1 MTRLL
6 ELLISMA
13 IVAVLFVIVGVLLPS
28 SRYLTESV
36 ETNRK
41 MAIVF
46 DTLNSFKRFDDWH
59 PFALGRV
66 KLNRSGPDEGVG
78 ARIDYDSE
86 VSGVGKGSW
95 EIVESEQDS
104 RVVYRI
110 EDDKRGSDKASSFT
124 LKPTGRGGRNIEI
137 TQDYKVDYGWNL
149 LGRYAGLYV
158 SRNVGDTMKFGLGR
172 LTNMLASVPNFD
184 YRVEGS
190 NLTGLEIAELPAE
203 NLLVVN
209 AGAIER
215 NNEVIKK
222 AMKDNVEWIKRTM
235 EANDLEAIGPL
246 RIVTTEFAR
255 ETYTFDVVQA
265 VRRKGTGAA
274 AEAAGTDAVANGGAA
289 TDVPADEAAEVGQ
302 APVAPTF
309 VVTESDPL
317 DAESIELLGPVTYV
331 RSEPTRVVR
340 ANYKGFMAE
349 LDVARNATRAWAM
362 TQGEEAIGR
371 PYEYYLNGIDTAFT
385 ADGQFQV
392 FWNLKR

>member
-28 SRYLTESV
+28 SRSLTESV

-59 PFALGRV
+59 PFALGQV
-66 KLNRSGPDEGVG
+66 ALNRSGPESGVG

-110 EDDKRGSDKASSFT
+110 EDEKRGSDKSSSFT
-124 LKPTGRGGRNIEI
+124 LVPTGRGGRNIEI
-137 TQDYKVDYGWNL
+137 TQNYKVNYGWDL

-158 SRNVGDTMKFGLGR
+158 SRNVGDTMKFGLDR
-172 LTNMLASVPNFD
+172 LTSMLASVPNFD
-184 YRVEGS
+184 YRVDGS
-190 NLTGLEIAELPAE
+190 MLTGLELVELPAE

-222 AMKDNVEWIKRTM
+222 AMKDNAEWIKRTM
-235 EANDLEAIGPL
+235 DESDLEPIGPL

-255 ETYTFDVVQA
+255 DTYTFDVVQA
-265 VRRKGTGAA
+265 VRRKGTGTDEDSETSEATAA
-274 AEAAGTDAVANGGAA
+274 AGETAEGEEAVEEVV
-289 TDVPADEAAEVGQ
+289 VPRYT
-302 APVAPTF
+302 PVASDAIDE
-309 VVTESDPL
+309 ESVDL
-317 DAESIELLGPVTYV
+317 QGPVTYV
-331 RSEPTRVVR
+331 RSEPVRVVR
-340 ANYKGFMAE
+340 GNYKGYMAE
-349 LDVARNATRAWAM
+349 LDAARNATRAWAM

-371 PYEYYLNGIDTAFT
+371 PYEYYLNGIDDAFT

-392 FWNLKR
+392 FWNLRQ

>member
-28 SRYLTESV
+28 SRSLTESV
-36 ETNRK
+36 ETNRR

-46 DTLNSFKRFDDWH
+46 DTVNSFKRFDDWH
-59 PFALGRV
+59 PFALGQV
-66 KLNRSGPDEGVG
+66 ELNRSGPDEGVG
-78 ARIDYDSE
+78 ARIEYDSQ

-110 EDDKRGSDKASSFT
+110 EDDKRGDNKQSTIT
-124 LKPTGRGGRNIEI
+124 LKPTGRGGRNVEI
-137 TQDYKVDYGWNL
+137 TQDYSVDYGWDL

-184 YRVEGS
+184 YRVDGS
-190 NLTGLEIAELPAE
+190 SLANLEIAEIPAE

-215 NNEVIKK
+215 NNEVVKK
-222 AMKDNVEWIKRTM
+222 AMKDNAEWIKRTM
-235 EANDLEAIGPL
+235 DENGLEPIGPL

-255 ETYTFDVVQA
+255 DTYTFDVVQA
-265 VRRKGTGAA
+265 VRRKGTGEAAPDATADAA
-274 AEAAGTDAVANGGAA
+274 AEGEEGAGEAA
-289 TDVPADEAAEVGQ
+289 TPA
-302 APVAPTF
+302 F
-309 VVTESDPL
+309 VVTESEAL
-317 DAESIELLGPVTYV
+317 DAEGIKLLGPVTFV
-331 RSEPTRVVR
+331 RSEPTRVAR
-340 ANYKGFMAE
+340 ADYAGYMAE
-349 LDVARNATRAWAM
+349 LDVARNATRAWAL

-371 PYEYYLNGIDTAFT
+371 PYEYYVNGIDAAFT
-385 ADGQFQV
+385 AEGQFKV
-392 FWNLKR
+392 FWNLKG

>member
-28 SRYLTESV
+28 SRYLAESV

-59 PFALGRV
+59 PFALGKV
-66 KLNRSGPDEGVG
+66 QLNRSGPESGVG

-110 EDDKRGSDKASSFT
+110 EDDKRGSGKSTAFT

-137 TQDYKVDYGWNL
+137 TQSYKVDYGWDL

-158 SRNVGDTMKFGLGR
+158 SRNVGDTIKFGLGR
-172 LTNMLASVPNFD
+172 LSNMLASVPNFD
-184 YRVEGS
+184 YRVDGS
-190 NLTGLEIAELPAE
+190 TLTGLEFADIPAE

-235 EANDLEAIGPL
+235 DESGLEPIGPV

-255 ETYTFDVVQA
+255 DTYTFDVVQA
-265 VRRKGTGAA
+265 VRPKGSADDAA
-274 AEAAGTDAVANGGAA
+274 ADDEAGAPAGDGEGEEAAAPAA
-289 TDVPADEAAEVGQ
+289 PRFTV
-302 APVAPTF
+302 
-309 VVTESDPL
+309 
-317 DAESIELLGPVTYV
+317 AESEALDEDGIKLQGPVTFV
-331 RSEPTRVVR
+331 RSEPTHVVR
-340 ANYKGFMAE
+340 ADYKGYMAE
-349 LDVARNATRAWAM
+349 LDAARSATRAWAM

-371 PYEYYLNGIDTAFT
+371 PYEYYLNGIDAAFT
-385 ADGQFQV
+385 AEGEFQV
-392 FWNLKR
+392 FWNIRR

>member
-13 IVAVLFVIVGVLLPS
+13 IVAVLFLIVGVVLPS
-28 SRYLTESV
+28 SRSLSESV

-41 MAIVF
+41 MSIVF
-46 DTLNSFKRFDDWH
+46 DTVNSFKRFDDWH
-59 PFALGRV
+59 PFALGQV
-66 KLNRSGPDEGVG
+66 KLDRSGPEEGVG
-78 ARIDYDSE
+78 ARIDYDSQ

-95 EIVESEQDS
+95 EIIESEQDS

-110 EDDKRGSDKASSFT
+110 EDDKRGSNKQSTIT
-124 LKPTGRGGRNIEI
+124 LTPTGRGGRNVEI
-137 TQDYKVDYGWNL
+137 TQDYKVDYGWDL

-190 NLTGLEIAELPAE
+190 NLANLEVARIPAE

-215 NNEVIKK
+215 NNEVVKK
-222 AMKDNVEWIKRTM
+222 AMKDNAEWIKRTM
-235 EANDLEAIGPL
+235 DESGLEPVGPL

-255 ETYTFDVVQA
+255 DTYTFDVVQA
-265 VRRKGTGAA
+265 VRRKGGADADTGA
-274 AEAAGTDAVANGGAA
+274 DADAN
-289 TDVPADEAAEVGQ
+289 ADESAEGEEAPA
-302 APVAPTF
+302 APVF
-309 VVTESDPL
+309 VVTESEPL
-317 DAESIELLGPVTYV
+317 DEAAVKLQGPVTFV
-331 RSEPTRVVR
+331 RSEPTRVAR
-340 ANYKGFMAE
+340 ADYKGYMAE
-349 LDVARNATRAWAM
+349 LDVARNATRAWAL

-371 PYEYYLNGIDTAFT
+371 PYEYYVNGIDAAFT
-385 ADGQFQV
+385 ADGQFKV
-392 FWNLKR
+392 FWNLKG

>member
-28 SRYLTESV
+28 SRSLTESV
-36 ETNRK
+36 ETNRR
-41 MAIVF
+41 MAIVY

-59 PFALGRV
+59 PYALGEV
-66 KLNRSGPDEGVG
+66 DLNRSGPDSGVG

-95 EIVESEQDS
+95 EIVESDQDS

-110 EDDKRGSDKASSFT
+110 EDDKRGSNKQTSFT
-124 LKPTGRGGRNIEI
+124 LEPTGRGGRNIEI
-137 TQDYKVDYGWNL
+137 TQSYQVDYGWDL

-158 SRNVGDTMKFGLGR
+158 SRNVGDTVKFGLGR

-190 NLTGLEIAELPAE
+190 TLTGLEIAEIPAE

-215 NNEVIKK
+215 SNTVIMK

-235 EANDLEAIGPL
+235 DASDLEPIGPV

-265 VRRKGTGAA
+265 VRRAGSGDDAEDEGAGDAA
-274 AEAAGTDAVANGGAA
+274 ADVAEGEEGQ
-289 TDVPADEAAEVGQ
+289 DEA
-302 APVAPTF
+302 PVSPQF
-309 VVTESDPL
+309 VVTPSEAIDEESVDTQ
-317 DAESIELLGPVTYV
+317 GPVTFV

-340 ANYKGFMAE
+340 ADYSGYMAE
-349 LDVARNATRAWAM
+349 LDVARNATRAWAL
-362 TQGEEAIGR
+362 TQGEEAVGR
-371 PYEYYLNGIDTAFT
+371 PYEYYMNGIDAAFS
-385 ADGQFQV
+385 ADGQFKV
-392 FWNLKR
+392 FWTVRN

>member
-28 SRYLTESV
+28 SRSLTESV
-36 ETNRK
+36 ETNRR
-41 MAIVF
+41 MSIVF
-46 DTLNSFKRFDDWH
+46 DTVNSFKRFDDWH
-59 PFALGRV
+59 PFALGQV
-66 KLNRSGPDEGVG
+66 ELNRSGPDEGVG
-78 ARIDYDSE
+78 ARIEYDSQ

-110 EDDKRGSDKASSFT
+110 EDDKRGDNKQSTIS
-124 LKPTGRGGRNIEI
+124 LKPTGRGGRNVEI
-137 TQDYKVDYGWNL
+137 TQDYSVDYGWDL

-158 SRNVGDTMKFGLGR
+158 SRNVGDTMKLGLGR

-190 NLTGLEIAELPAE
+190 NLANLEIAEIPAE

-215 NNEVIKK
+215 NNEVVKK
-222 AMKDNVEWIKRTM
+222 AMKDNAEWIKRTM
-235 EANDLEAIGPL
+235 DENGLEPIGPL

-255 ETYTFDVVQA
+255 DTYTFDVVQA
-265 VRRKGTGAA
+265 VRPKGTGDAA
-274 AEAAGTDAVANGGAA
+274 ASDATAADAAEGEEGAEEAAA
-289 TDVPADEAAEVGQ
+289 PAFA
-302 APVAPTF
+302 
-309 VVTESDPL
+309 VTESEAL
-317 DAESIELLGPVTYV
+317 DAEGIKLLGPVTFV
-331 RSEPTRVVR
+331 RSEPTRVAR
-340 ANYKGFMAE
+340 ADYTGYMAE
-349 LDVARNATRAWAM
+349 LDAARNATRAWAL

-371 PYEYYLNGIDTAFT
+371 PYEYYVNGIDAAFT
-385 ADGQFQV
+385 AEGQFKV
-392 FWNLKR
+392 FWNLKG

>member
-13 IVAVLFVIVGVLLPS
+13 IVAVLFVIVGVVLPS
-28 SRYLTESV
+28 SRSLSESV

-41 MAIVF
+41 MSIVF
-46 DTLNSFKRFDDWH
+46 DTVNSFKRFDDWH
-59 PFALGRV
+59 PFALGQV
-66 KLNRSGPDEGVG
+66 KLDRSGPEEGVG
-78 ARIDYDSE
+78 ARIDYDSQ

-95 EIVESEQDS
+95 EIIESEQDS

-110 EDDKRGSDKASSFT
+110 EDDKRGSNKQSTIT
-124 LKPTGRGGRNIEI
+124 LTPTGRGGRNVEI
-137 TQDYKVDYGWNL
+137 TQDYKVDYGWDL

-190 NLTGLEIAELPAE
+190 NLANLEVARIPAE

-215 NNEVIKK
+215 NNEVVKK
-222 AMKDNVEWIKRTM
+222 AMKDNAEWIKRTM
-235 EANDLEAIGPL
+235 DESGLEPVGPL

-255 ETYTFDVVQA
+255 DTYTFDVVQA
-265 VRRKGTGAA
+265 VRRKGGAA
-274 AEAAGTDAVANGGAA
+274 ADADA
-289 TDVPADEAAEVGQ
+289 DADESAEGEEAPA
-302 APVAPTF
+302 APVF
-309 VVTESDPL
+309 VVTESEPL
-317 DAESIELLGPVTYV
+317 DEAAVKLQGPVTFV
-331 RSEPTRVVR
+331 RSEPTRVAR
-340 ANYKGFMAE
+340 ADYKGYMAE
-349 LDVARNATRAWAM
+349 LDVARNATRAWAL

-371 PYEYYLNGIDTAFT
+371 PYEYYVNGIDAAFT
-385 ADGQFQV
+385 ADGQFKV
-392 FWNLKR
+392 FWNLKD

>member
-13 IVAVLFVIVGVLLPS
+13 IVAVLFIVVGVLLPS
-28 SRYLTESV
+28 SRSLTESV

-41 MAIVF
+41 PAIVF

-59 PFALGRV
+59 PFALGQV
-66 KLNRSGPDEGVG
+66 KLNRSGPDSGVG

-95 EIVESEQDS
+95 EIVESDHDE
-104 RVVYRI
+104 RVVYKI
-110 EDDKRGSDKASSFT
+110 DDSKRGSNKQTSFT
-124 LKPTGRGGRNIEI
+124 LKPTGRGGRNVEI
-137 TQDYKVDYGWNL
+137 TQNYSVEYGWNL

-158 SRNVGDTMKFGLGR
+158 SRNIGDTMKLGLGR
-172 LTNMLASVPNFD
+172 LSNMLASVPNFD
-184 YRVEGS
+184 YRVDGS
-190 NLTGLEIAELPAE
+190 TLTNLEFAEIPAE

-215 NNEVIKK
+215 NNEIIKK
-222 AMKDNVEWIKRTM
+222 AMKDNVEWINRTM
-235 EANDLEAIGPL
+235 AESDLEAVGPV

-274 AEAAGTDAVANGGAA
+274 DEAGTDAAGDQA
-289 TDVPADEAAEVGQ
+289 ADEGEGEAAPA
-302 APVAPTF
+302 APAFVVAP
-309 VVTESDPL
+309 SDAL
-317 DAESIELLGPVTYV
+317 DEDSIKLQGPVTYV
-331 RSEPTRVVR
+331 RSEPVYVARGD
-340 ANYKGFMAE
+340 YKGYMAE
-349 LDVARNATRAWAM
+349 LDAARNATRAWAM

-371 PYEYYLNGIDTAFT
+371 PYEYYVNGIDAAFT
-385 ADGQFQV
+385 AEGQFKV

>member
-13 IVAVLFVIVGVLLPS
+13 IVAVLFLIVGVVLPS
-28 SRYLTESV
+28 SRSLSESV

-41 MAIVF
+41 MSIVF
-46 DTLNSFKRFDDWH
+46 DTVNSFKRFDDWH
-59 PFALGRV
+59 PFALGQV
-66 KLNRSGPDEGVG
+66 KLDRSGPEEGVG
-78 ARIDYDSE
+78 ARIDYDSQ

-95 EIVESEQDS
+95 EIIESEQDS

-110 EDDKRGSDKASSFT
+110 EDDKRGSNKQSTIT
-124 LKPTGRGGRNIEI
+124 LTPTGRGGRNVEI
-137 TQDYKVDYGWNL
+137 TQDYKVDYGWDL

-190 NLTGLEIAELPAE
+190 NLANLEVARIPAE

-215 NNEVIKK
+215 NNEVVKK
-222 AMKDNVEWIKRTM
+222 AMKDNAEWIKRTM
-235 EANDLEAIGPL
+235 DESGLEPVGPL

-255 ETYTFDVVQA
+255 DTYTFDVVQA
-265 VRRKGTGAA
+265 VRPKGGADADTGA
-274 AEAAGTDAVANGGAA
+274 DADAN
-289 TDVPADEAAEVGQ
+289 ADESAEGEEAPA
-302 APVAPTF
+302 APVF
-309 VVTESDPL
+309 VVTESEPL
-317 DAESIELLGPVTYV
+317 DEAAVKLQGPVTFV
-331 RSEPTRVVR
+331 RSEPTRVAR
-340 ANYKGFMAE
+340 ADYKGYMAE

-371 PYEYYLNGIDTAFT
+371 PYEYYVNGIDAAFT
-385 ADGQFQV
+385 ADGQFKV
-392 FWNLKR
+392 FWNLKD

>member
-13 IVAVLFVIVGVLLPS
+13 IVAVLFLIVGVVLPS
-28 SRYLTESV
+28 SRSLSESV

-41 MAIVF
+41 MSIVF
-46 DTLNSFKRFDDWH
+46 DTVNSFKRFDDWH
-59 PFALGRV
+59 PFALGQV
-66 KLNRSGPDEGVG
+66 KLDRSGPEEGVG
-78 ARIDYDSE
+78 ARIDYDSQ

-95 EIVESEQDS
+95 EIIESEQDS

-110 EDDKRGSDKASSFT
+110 EDDKRGSNKQSTIT
-124 LKPTGRGGRNIEI
+124 LTPTGRGGRNVEI
-137 TQDYKVDYGWNL
+137 TQDYKVDYGWDL

-190 NLTGLEIAELPAE
+190 NLANLEVARIPAE

-215 NNEVIKK
+215 NNEVVKK
-222 AMKDNVEWIKRTM
+222 AMKDNAEWIKRTM
-235 EANDLEAIGPL
+235 DESGLEPVGPL

-255 ETYTFDVVQA
+255 DTYTFDVVQA
-265 VRRKGTGAA
+265 VRPKGGADADTGA
-274 AEAAGTDAVANGGAA
+274 DADAN
-289 TDVPADEAAEVGQ
+289 ADESAEGEEAPA
-302 APVAPTF
+302 APVF
-309 VVTESDPL
+309 VVTESEPL
-317 DAESIELLGPVTYV
+317 DEAAVKLQGPVTFV
-331 RSEPTRVVR
+331 RSEPTRVAR
-340 ANYKGFMAE
+340 ADYKGYMAE
-349 LDVARNATRAWAM
+349 LDVARNATRAWAL

-371 PYEYYLNGIDTAFT
+371 PYEYYVNGIDAAFT
-385 ADGQFQV
+385 ADGQFKV
-392 FWNLKR
+392 FWNLKD

>member
-6 ELLISMA
+6 ELLISMV
-13 IVAVLFVIVGVLLPS
+13 IVAVLFVIVGLVLPS

-46 DTLNSFKRFDDWH
+46 DTINSFKRFGDWH
-59 PFALGRV
+59 PFALGKV
-66 KLNRSGPDEGVG
+66 DLKRSGPDSGVG
-78 ARIDYDSE
+78 ARLDYDSE
-86 VSGVGKGSW
+86 VSGVGKGAW
-95 EIVESEQDS
+95 EITESEQDQ

-110 EDDKRGSDKASSFT
+110 EDERRGSDKTTSFT

-137 TQDYKVDYGWNL
+137 TQDYSVSYGWDL

-158 SRNVGDTMKFGLGR
+158 SRNVGDTMKLGLGR

-190 NLTGLEIAELPAE
+190 MLTDLQVAEVPAE

-222 AMKDNVEWIKRTM
+222 AMKDNLEWIKRTM
-235 EANDLEAIGPL
+235 DESGLEPIGPM

-265 VRRKGTGAA
+265 VRPKGSAADDSAAGDDAAAA
-274 AEAAGTDAVANGGAA
+274 AEGEEE
-289 TDVPADEAAEVGQ
+289 EAAKL
-302 APVAPTF
+302 PSYVAAASEALDE
-309 VVTESDPL
+309 ESL
-317 DAESIELLGPVTYV
+317 KLQGPVTYV
-331 RSEPTRVVR
+331 RSEPTRVTR
-340 ANYKGFMAE
+340 ARYKGYMAE
-349 LDVARNATRAWAM
+349 LDAARNATRAWAM
-362 TQGEEAIGR
+362 TEGEEAIGR
-371 PYEYYLNGIDTAFT
+371 PYEYYLNGVDEAFT
-385 ADGQFQV
+385 ADGQFEV
-392 FWNLKR
+392 FWNLKQR

>member
-13 IVAVLFVIVGVLLPS
+13 IVAVLFVIVGVVLPS
-28 SRYLTESV
+28 SRSLSESV

-41 MAIVF
+41 MSIVF

-59 PFALGRV
+59 PFALGQV
-66 KLNRSGPDEGVG
+66 KLDRSGPEEGVG
-78 ARIDYDSE
+78 ARIEYDSE

-110 EDDKRGSDKASSFT
+110 EDDKRGANKQSSFT
-124 LKPTGRGGRNIEI
+124 LTPTGRGGRNVEI

-158 SRNVGDTMKFGLGR
+158 SRNVGDTMEFGLGR

-184 YRVEGS
+184 YRVDGS
-190 NLTGLEIAELPAE
+190 SLANLEIAQIPAE

-215 NNEVIKK
+215 NNEVVKK
-222 AMKDNVEWIKRTM
+222 AMKDNAEWIKRTM
-235 EANDLEAIGPL
+235 DESGLEPVGPL

-255 ETYTFDVVQA
+255 DTYTFDVVQA
-265 VRRKGTGAA
+265 VRPKGGAA
-274 AEAAGTDAVANGGAA
+274 A
-289 TDVPADEAAEVGQ
+289 PADEVAAADDEAEEGAE
-302 APVAPTF
+302 APVAPAF
-309 VVTESDPL
+309 VVTESEPL
-317 DAESIELLGPVTYV
+317 DEAGIKLQGPVSFV
-331 RSEPTRVVR
+331 RSEPTRVAR
-340 ANYKGFMAE
+340 ADYKGYMAE
-349 LDVARNATRAWAM
+349 LDVARNATRAWAL

-371 PYEYYLNGIDTAFT
+371 PYEYYVNGIDAAFT
-385 ADGQFQV
+385 ADGQFKV
-392 FWNLKR
+392 FWNLKG